1 MPSISAV
8 IITLNEEK
16 NIERCILSL
25 QRVADEIVV
34 VDSYSEDMTAD
45 ICSRMGVKF
54 YLHPFEG
61 YREQKNYAMS
71 LASNDWI
78 LSLDADEALSEEMEE
93 SILKEKSSMEH
104 DGYLF
109 NRLNRYCGTWIKHSN
124 WYPDRKLRLFR
135 RDMGEWKGIN
145 PHDHFVLNSGSHSKR
160 LKGDILHFALD
171 TYEEHIEKANN
182 FSSIAAR
189 EYYLRGK
196 KTNPASMIIRMV
208 WRFVK
213 AFFLKRGFMDGY
225 NGFVISSLSA
235 YTSFLKYLKLRQ
247 LYLEENGRLN
257 RNNIDVS
264 IAGVKKDNIKETEKS

>member
-25 QRVADEIVV
+25 QKVADEIVV
-34 VDSYSEDMTAD
+34 VDSCSDDMTSEL
-45 ICSRMGVKF
+45 CRRMGVKF
-54 YLHPFEG
+54 YTHRFEG

-71 LASNDWI
+71 LASHEWI

-93 SILKEKSSMEH
+93 SILKEKATLEY
-104 DGYLF
+104 DGYFF

-135 RDMGEWKGIN
+135 RHKGEWKGIN
-145 PHDHFVLNSGSHSKR
+145 PHDHFVLNKGSRGKR
-160 LKGDILHFALD
+160 LKGDILHFVID

-189 EYYLRGK
+189 EYYLMGR
-196 KTNPASMIIRMV
+196 KTSPVAMILRMI
-208 WRFVK
+208 WRFIK
-213 AFFLKRGFMDGY
+213 AFFLKRGFLDGY

-247 LYLEENGRLN
+247 LYLEENGRLT
-257 RNNIDVS
+257 RNNITVS
-264 IAGVKKDNIKETEKS
+264 IAGVKKDNKKEQEKR